1 MRPLV
6 ATLATTGLPL
16 LVGLRWVA
24 GPLALR
30 VGLGG
35 LLGVAFLGM
44 GALVGGLV
52 GAVLPGTALALAV
65 AYAAGPRWRSKFEG
79 EDATPAATR
88 RLLVAVL
95 VVGGVLV
102 LMAVWRPVAWWDGW
116 MIWSLKAKALAATG
130 DFSGP
135 VFTNPVYG
143 TSHPDY
149 PPLLSCWQAVAYL
162 LQGTSEVSWP
172 LQVQLAVLWTVG
184 GLALVSLASR
194 WGTGAVL
201 VLGAWVLAPHLVR
214 QMLSG
219 YADVPMALFVVTGAA
234 TLWIGPRTGSVVP
247 AGLLLGAGA
256 LTKNEGL
263 PLALLVVAPLL
274 FTEEVRS
281 RALRV
286 GAVLLALFLPWGVFA
301 RVRGYSNDL
310 ATAVQDDP
318 VGPVT
323 MLARIP
329 VVAFE
334 LSRELLW
341 PLRWA
346 LLTLA
351 CVGVIALTRRVSAPL
366 VATTVGSLGLFAAI
380 YVTAAVDFDF
390 LVEFSV
396 ARVVTTPL
404 GFLAL
409 AAAWSLA
416 EPPPPDPLGAGTNTD
431 IGRPASRRER
441 LLR

>member
-1 MRPLV
+1 MRPLA

-16 LVGLRWVA
+16 FVGLRWVA
-24 GPLALR
+24 GPRALR
-30 VGLGG
+30 FGMGG
-35 LLGVAFLGM
+35 LLGVAFLGI
-44 GALVGGLV
+44 GALLGGLV
-52 GAVLPGTALALAV
+52 GAVLPGAALVLTLAYV
-65 AYAAGPRWRSKFEG
+65 LGPRWRFVLDG
-79 EDATPAATR
+79 EDAVGPTAR
-88 RLLVAVL
+88 RLVVAVL
-95 VVGGVLV
+95 VVGAVL
-102 LMAVWRPVAWWDGW
+102 LLLAVWRPVAWWDGW

-172 LQVQLAVLWTVG
+172 LQVQLAFLWTMG
-184 GLALVSLASR
+184 GLTLVSLASR

-201 VLGAWVLAPHLVR
+201 IFGAWVFAPHLVR

-219 YADVPMALFVVTGAA
+219 YADVPMAMFLVAGAA
-234 TLWIGPRTGSVVP
+234 ALWIGPRGGSMAP
-247 AGLLLGAGA
+247 AGVLLGAGA

-263 PLALLVVAPLL
+263 PLALLVLIPLL
-274 FTEEVRS
+274 FSAEFRS

-286 GAVLLALFLPWGVFA
+286 GAVLIVAYLPWGIFV
-301 RVRGYSNDL
+301 RVRGFANDL
-310 ATAVQDDP
+310 ASAVGDDP
-318 VGPVT
+318 VGPGT
-323 MLARIP
+323 ILARVP

-351 CVGVIALTRRVSAPL
+351 CVAVIALTRRVCAPL
-366 VATTVGSLGLFAAI
+366 AATTLGSLGLFSVI

-396 ARVVTTPL
+396 DRVVTTPL

-409 AAAWSLA
+409 AAAWSLRPVGLT
-416 EPPPPDPLGAGTNTD
+416 EPSGLDASVETGHPT
-431 IGRPASRRER
+431 RPRER